1 MVVMRSFGKSCS
13 AVFLAALICV
23 VTPVRA
29 ANSRGV
35 GLTVPVM
42 TPLTVKLDEA
52 VNAKT
57 AANGSGFTATIK
69 DPVQVDGV
77 TVIPANASAGGLVN
91 KESAGGELVLNSVFV
106 NGRMYR
112 ITTSPVSF
120 NPKATLRA
128 GTTVTFH
135 LVLSLNVAR

>member
-1 MVVMRSFGKSCS
+1 MVAF
-13 AVFLAALICV
+13 AALISIA
-23 VTPVRA
+23 TGAEGANVRGG
-29 ANSRGV
+29 S
-35 GLTVPVM
+35 LTVPVM

-52 VNAKT
+52 VVAKT

-77 TVIPANASAGGLVN
+77 TVIPVNSSAGGLVN
-91 KESAGGELVLNSVFV
+91 KTLAGGGELVLNSVFV

-120 NPKATLRA
+120 PQKASLRA
-128 GTTVTFH
+128 GSIVTFN
-135 LVLSLNVAR
+135 LVLSLHIAR